1 MEKGGL
7 TCRLEEAGA
16 PEEAVFFSDEMRLGL
31 MGQVRRVWAPVG
43 FKPVQK
49 VQLEYEYE
57 YVSVAVDPMT
67 GELKWDWTSDMT
79 SDSLSSVLSGWE
91 EELEGNLQAIV
102 WDGAPGHRGSEY
114 EDLQVERVQQ
124 PPYSPELQPVERVFE
139 YLRARIEGIV
149 FETLDAKKGAVES
162 ELQALSESPEEVK
175 SLTGW
180 AWIRRSLQKL
190 RN

>member
-1 MEKGGL
+1 
-7 TCRLEEAGA
+7 LEEAGA

-31 MGQVRRVWAPVG
+31 MGQVRRVWAPAG

-49 VQLEYEYE
+49 VQIEYEYE
-57 YVSVAVDPMT
+57 YLSVAVDPMT

-79 SDSLSSVLSGWE
+79 SESLYSVLTEWE
-91 EELEGNLQAIV
+91 EDLKAIV
-102 WDGAPGHRGSEY
+102 WDGAPGHGGSAY
-114 EDLQVERVQQ
+114 EDVQIERVQQ
-124 PPYSPELQPVERVFE
+124 PPYSPELQPVERLFE

-149 FETLDAKKGAVES
+149 FETLDMKKEAVES
-162 ELQALSESPEEVK
+162 ELQALAESPAEVG

-180 AWIRRSLQKL
+180 DWIQRSLRKL

>member
-1 MEKGGL
+1 
-7 TCRLEEAGA
+7 
-16 PEEAVFFSDEMRLGL
+16 MRLGL

-43 FKPVQK
+43 FKPIQK
-49 VQLEYEYE
+49 VQIEYEYE
-57 YVSVAVDPMT
+57 YLSVGVDPMT
-67 GELKWDWTSDMT
+67 GDLKWDWTSDMK
-79 SDSLSSVLSGWE
+79 SDSLASVLAGWKEDLE
-91 EELEGNLQAIV
+91 ENLQAIV

-149 FETLDAKKGAVES
+149 FETIEDKKAAVES
-162 ELQALSESPEEVK
+162 ELRALAESPDMVK

-180 AWIRRSLQKL
+180 DWIQRSLRKL